1 MEVMKTRIGV
11 TVLAAVCVGLLVA
24 LVVTHKQTVDER
36 IKDADTILDFSN
48 QWTIA
53 NSSLDELRQVN
64 LMLTND
70 LETARKTMLD
80 FSNQFVEASD
90 TLSNTEAAFQTAE
103 EQITNLNGHIADL
116 ENQNRELDQRATE
129 LASTISNL
137 TEQISV
143 TQQKLVESE
152 TNNVF
157 LAQELKRQ
165 LSEKAELERK
175 FNTLSVVRAQV
186 KKLREE
192 LAIARRIEW
201 MREGVYASPKG
212 AQLLMAR
219 PPVTNAPPGPPHYD
233 LNVEV
238 GSDGSVHI
246 IPALTNAPAVTNSP

>member
-1 MEVMKTRIGV
+1 VNVMKTRIGIA
-11 TVLAAVCVGLLVA
+11 VLAAVCVGLLVA
-24 LVVTHKQTVDER
+24 LVITHRQTVDER
-36 IKDADTILDFSN
+36 KKDVDTILDFSN

-70 LETARKTMLD
+70 LETSRKAMLD
-80 FSNQFVEASD
+80 FSNQFTEASD

-103 EQITNLNGHIADL
+103 EQITNLNSHITDL

-129 LASTISNL
+129 LADTISNL
-137 TEQISV
+137 TGQISV
-143 TQQKLVESE
+143 TEQKLAESE

-192 LAIARRIEW
+192 LAIARRVEW
-201 MREGVYASPKG
+201 MREGVYDSPKG

-219 PPVTNAPPGPPHYD
+219 PPAPNAPPRPPHYD